1 MSQRLSVKDL
11 KRQAF
16 IMMWQIFSKRP
27 VSSRCTS
34 LTSYL
39 ALFHMICRSAQSSAM
54 LGSNPKVTQKLNSG
68 FWASSLAGT
77 NCSDPA
83 MKAGREP

>member
-11 KRQAF
+11 KRQAL
-16 IMMWQIFSKRP
+16 IMMWQIFSKGP

-34 LTSYL
+34 LTSKL
-39 ALFHMICRSAQSSAM
+39 SLLHMICRSAQSYAM

-68 FWASSLAGT
+68 FWTSSLAGHEMQR
-77 NCSDPA
+77 P
-83 MKAGREP
+83 